1 MFVTLLI
8 CKCLC
13 QELCT
18 DLGMSGVCPCFISVE
33 QPLACYVT
41 NTLVNILPAN
51 RTEGNVKGGRYT
63 YRSFQKITFFKSRV
77 SFDDILL
84 HE

>member
-1 MFVTLLI
+1 MQKRACENTHVLFLPVLLI
-8 CKCLC
+8 RKFLC

-18 DLGMSGVCPCFISVE
+18 DLGMSGVCPCFVSVE

-41 NTLVNILPAN
+41 NMLVNILPAN

-63 YRSFQKITFFKSRV
+63 YMEFSENY
-77 SFDDILL
+77 IL
-84 HE
+84 